1 MLVAEA
7 RSYGLAV
14 LMSDRVNAVDSLFSS
29 VPMVPFDAPC
39 GHGKRCYI
47 HCRLGLIYRAK

>member
-14 LMSDRVNAVDSLFSS
+14 LMSDRVDAVDSLFSS
-29 VPMVPFDAPC
+29 VHMVPFDAPYW
-39 GHGKRCYI
+39 HGKRC
-47 HCRLGLIYRAK
+47 